1 MKDYECII
9 TCPKCGTVLFKSK
22 SVGSIEAKCP
32 KCNMHYR
39 IEQSGNEIK
48 VREAAVHYRAGSR

>member
-1 MKDYECII
+1 MD
-9 TCPKCGTVLFKSK
+9 TLFKYSFMERKNYFCSK

-32 KCNMHYR
+32 KCNMYYR
-39 IEQSGNEIK
+39 IEQSGDEIK

>member
-32 KCNMHYR
+32 KCNMYYK
-39 IEQSGNEIK
+39 IEQSGDEIK
-48 VREAAVHYRAGSR
+48 VREAAVH